1 MTGFPM
7 TNYAIPLWAT
17 PIIPVADGDPFPV
30 RRIFC
35 VGRNYAAHAREMGH
49 DPDREPAFF
58 FAKPADAVVENNSTL
73 PYPVKTADMHPE
85 IEMVVAL
92 KNGGFGIAEADALDH
107 VYGYC
112 VGLDCTRRDM
122 QSGFKD
128 MGRPWDMAK
137 GFDQSAPV
145 SEIRR
150 AEEVG
155 HIAEGAVTLAVNGE
169 VRQSGDVNQMIW
181 NVPETIAYLSGLI
194 TLQPGDL
201 IMTGTPSGVSA
212 VVKGDHLVGHVDGL
226 TDLDIR
232 IG

>member
-1 MTGFPM
+1 MTR
-7 TNYAIPLWAT
+7 YALPLWEIPT
-17 PIIPVADGDPFPV
+17 IPVTGGGPFPV

-49 DPDREPAFF
+49 DPDREPPFF
-58 FAKPADAVVENNSTL
+58 FAKPADAVVANRTTV
-73 PYPVKTADMHPE
+73 PYPDETRDMHPE

-92 KNGGFGIAEADALDH
+92 KSGGYRIPEVKALDCIF
-107 VYGYC
+107 GYC
-112 VGLDCTRRDM
+112 VGLDFTRRDM

-137 GFDQSAPV
+137 GFDRSAPM
-145 SEIRR
+145 SEIHPV
-150 AEEVG
+150 AEVG
-155 HIAEGAVTLAVNGE
+155 HIDRGAVTLSVNGE
-169 VRQSGDVNQMIW
+169 TRQKGDVNQLIW
-181 NVPETIAYLSGLI
+181 SVPETIACLSTLI
-194 TLQPGDL
+194 TLLPGDL